1 MHALSLLLL
10 AAALAPA
17 AAANPQAGV
26 TSGAVTAATFDR
38 PLSFEANLGQAAPEV
53 RYLARA
59 GGYTLQLQPAAVIV
73 GLQSPG
79 PQARGATV
87 RMRFLGG
94 GSAPDMQGIEERAG
108 RANYLTGGDPRR
120 WQTGVPLYGKVRSN
134 EVYPGIDVLFYGRG
148 RHVEFDLVVRP
159 GGDPKRVRMAF
170 EGAAVEGP
178 DASGALTLRTA
189 AGELELAAPIAY
201 QLDGESRRP
210 VRGAYRVDRRG
221 TVRVELERYDRA
233 RPLVVDP
240 VLTASRFLGGGTQDP
255 NVPPDE
261 ERANGIALDS
271 AGNVYVAGSTSVDN
285 FPTFPSVHCGLHGS
299 ICAYQ
304 RDNRGQKDA
313 FVTKF
318 NAAGD
323 LVYSTY
329 IGGSADDLAH
339 GLAVD
344 AGGQAYMTGETRS
357 VDFPTTSGA
366 YQRDGGLGMGALC
379 VDCGPL
385 GGPIPPPRTAFV
397 TKLNAAGTALVYSSY
412 LGGSQDDVAR
422 AIAVDDAG
430 RAHVTG
436 ETRSNDFPV
445 TFGAAQVAL
454 TPCEGDTPCADAFVA
469 ALDPAGSA
477 LAYSTYL
484 GGAGD
489 DQARAIAVDAGGNA
503 YVTGKTA
510 SSDFP
515 TRGGCNPILGGPLQQ
530 CFDPLQD
537 QRKGASDAFVTKVRP
552 SGALA
557 WSTYLGGGVEVS
569 DGEAGNAIA
578 VRTLTRRDGSTD
590 TEAYVAGETTAA
602 DFPVANAFQNVHAGG
617 SNDAFVARLSSAGS
631 ALIYSTFLGGAAE
644 TYPYPN
650 EAATGIAVGADG
662 SAYVVGWT
670 TSVNCSSPLVAAFPV
685 VRPAAAGGCPSSD
698 NREDAF
704 VAKLAPAG
712 GLQFSTLLGGAYAD
726 RAHAVALDSAGALY
740 VAGETESTTGN
751 PPYAFPTVPQASS
764 GLGRSDGF
772 VSRLV
777 EGTPGSALL
786 SIVQQATPD
795 PSPEGADFTYDVVI
809 KNDSGAEEASNV
821 AVVHTLSSEV
831 ELRSLATTAGECTV
845 TAAKKVICNFGAL
858 SPLSQ
863 VDVSIVVRPNKKA
876 Q

>member
-1 MHALSLLLL
+1 
-10 AAALAPA
+10 
-17 AAANPQAGV
+17 
-26 TSGAVTAATFDR
+26 VTAATFDR

-79 PQARGATV
+79 PPARGASV
-87 RMRFLGG
+87 RMRFLDG
-94 GSAPDMQGIEERAG
+94 GSAPDMQGVEERPG
-108 RANYLTGGDPRR
+108 RVNYLTGSDPRR
-120 WQTGVPLYGKVRSN
+120 WQTGVPLYAKVRSN

-178 DASGALTLRTA
+178 DASGALTLRTG

-221 TVRVELERYDRA
+221 TVRIELDRYDRA

-255 NVPPDE
+255 NPPFDE
-261 ERANGIALDS
+261 EGANGIALDS
-271 AGNVYVAGSTSVDN
+271 AGNVYVAGWTSVDN
-285 FPTFPSVHCGLHGS
+285 FPTFPTGHSCGLPGS
-299 ICAYQ
+299 TCAYQ
-304 RDNRGQKDA
+304 QHNRGRKDV

-329 IGGSADDLAH
+329 VGGSADDLPH

-344 AGGQAYMTGETRS
+344 AGGQAYITGETTS
-357 VDFPTTSGA
+357 QDFPTTSAA
-366 YQRDGGLGMGALC
+366 YQRDAGLGALC
-379 VDCGPL
+379 VDCDPPAPL
-385 GGPIPPPRTAFV
+385 VLLPRNAFV

-412 LGGSQDDVAR
+412 LGGSRDDVAR

-436 ETRSNDFPV
+436 ETRSDDFPA
-445 TFGAAQVAL
+445 TFGAARVAL
-454 TPCEGDTPCADAFVA
+454 TPCAGDTPCADAFVA

-484 GGAGD
+484 GGAGN
-489 DQARAIAVDAGGNA
+489 DQGRGIAVDADGNA

-510 SSDFP
+510 SADFP

-537 QRKGASDAFVTKVRP
+537 RLKGASDVFVSKVRL

-569 DGEAGNAIA
+569 AYDGEAGNAIA

-590 TEAYVAGETTAA
+590 TEAYVGGETTAA

-617 SNDAFVARLSSAGS
+617 ANDAFVARLNSTGS
-631 ALIYSTFLGGAAE
+631 ALIYSTFLGGADHR
-644 TYPYPN
+644 YLHPD
-650 EAATGIAVGADG
+650 EAVTGIALGADG

-670 TSVNCSSPLVAAFPV
+670 TSVDGCSPLTAAFPV

-726 RAHAVALDSAGALY
+726 RAHAVALDSAGAVY
-740 VAGETESTTGN
+740 VAGETQSTTGN

-764 GLGRSDGF
+764 GLGRSDAF

-777 EGTPGSALL
+777 DGTPGSALL
-786 SIVQQATPD
+786 SIVQHAAPD
-795 PSPEGADFTYDVVI
+795 PSPEGADFTYGVVV
-809 KNDSGAEEASNV
+809 KNESGAEEASNV

-858 SPLSQ
+858 LPLSQ
-863 VDVSIVVRPNKKA
+863 ADVSIVVRPNKKA

>member
-1 MHALSLLLL
+1 MHALFGLLL
-10 AAALAPA
+10 
-17 AAANPQAGV
+17 AGV
-26 TSGAVTAATFDR
+26 TSGSVSVATFDR
-38 PLSFEANLGQAAPEV
+38 PLFFEANLGQAAPEV

-59 GGYTLQLQPAAVIV
+59 GGYTLQLQPQSVVIR
-73 GLQSPG
+73 LQSPG
-79 PQARGATV
+79 PQAKSATV

-94 GSAPDMQGIEERAG
+94 GSAKDMQGIEERLG
-108 RANYLTGGDPRR
+108 RANYLTGRDPRR

-134 EVYPGIDVLFYGRG
+134 EVYPGIDVVFYGRG
-148 RHVEFDLVVRP
+148 REVEFDLVVRP

-178 DASGALTLRTA
+178 NASGALRLRTA
-189 AGELELAAPIAY
+189 AGELQLAAPIAY
-201 QLDGESRRP
+201 QLEGQSRRP

-221 TVRVELERYDRA
+221 TVRIELERYDGA

-240 VLTASRFLGGGTQDP
+240 VLSASRFLGGGDQQDLI
-255 NVPPDE
+255 PPFDE
-261 ERANGIALDS
+261 ERANAIAVDS
-271 AGNVYVAGSTSVDN
+271 AGNFYVAGSTSIDN
-285 FPTFPSVHCGLHGS
+285 FPIFPSVHCGLHGS
-299 ICAYQ
+299 TCAYQ
-304 RDNRGQKDA
+304 QHNRGQTDA

-329 IGGSADDLAH
+329 LGGSAGDVAY

-344 AGGQAYMTGETRS
+344 ASGHAYITGRTTSR
-357 VDFPTTSGA
+357 DFPTTSLA
-366 YQRDGGLGMGALC
+366 YQRESKLSPGAIC

-385 GGPIPPPRTAFV
+385 VPTILPSSTAFV

-412 LGGSQDDVAR
+412 LGGGSDVAR

-436 ETRSNDFPV
+436 ETRSNEFPV

-454 TPCEGDTPCADAFVA
+454 AACDGDTPCADAFVA

-489 DQARAIAVDAGGNA
+489 DEGRGIAVDAGGNA

-510 SSDFP
+510 SSNFA
-515 TRGGCNPILGGPLQQ
+515 TRGGCDPILGSPFPQ

-537 QRKGASDAFVTKVRP
+537 RLKGASDAFVSKIRL

-557 WSTYLGGGVEVS
+557 WSTYLGGAVEVS
-569 DGEAGNAIA
+569 ADAGEAGNAIA
-578 VRTLTRRDGSTD
+578 VRTRTGHGSTV

-602 DFPVANAFQNVHAGG
+602 DFPLANAFQNVHAGG
-617 SNDAFVARLSSAGS
+617 ASDAFVARLNSTGS
-631 ALIYSTFLGGAAE
+631 GLIYSTFLGGAGE
-644 TYPYPN
+644 SYPYPN
-650 EAATGIAVGADG
+650 EAARAIAVGVDG
-662 SAYVVGWT
+662 SAYVVGGT
-670 TSVNCSSPLVAAFPV
+670 TSVVCSSPLETTFPV
-685 VRPAAAGGCPSSD
+685 VRPAVAGGCPVSD
-698 NREDAF
+698 RRDEAF

-712 GLQFSTLLGGAYAD
+712 GLQFSTLLGGTYAD
-726 RAHAVALDSAGALY
+726 RAHAVALDSAGAVY
-740 VAGETESTTGN
+740 VAGETQSTTGGL
-751 PPYAFPTVPQASS
+751 PYIFPTVPQAAS
-764 GLGRSDGF
+764 GLGHSDAF
-772 VSRLV
+772 VSKLV
-777 EGTPGSALL
+777 EGTTGSALL

-795 PSPEGADFTYDVVI
+795 PSPEDADFTYDVVV

-821 AVVHTLSSEV
+821 ALVHTLSSEV

-845 TAAKKVICNFGAL
+845 SAAKKVLCNFGAL
-858 SPLSQ
+858 LPLSQ